1 MEGDPSKP
9 NMSNDARETRE
20 MRVECVQEAFGRG
33 LFRRRGG
40 VLFGGESGNGTPPFI
55 VPVLVALEK

>member
-1 MEGDPSKP
+1 MEDDPSKP

-20 MRVECVQEAFGRG
+20 IRVDCVQEAFGRG

-40 VLFGGESGNGTPPFI
+40 VLIGGKSGNGTPPFI
-55 VPVLVALEK
+55 VPVVALEK